1 MKKRFRAFELG
12 ALLLAACLLLA
23 VPARAAGR
31 WPEKEHLPVDFAD
44 MEYTGYDGADLR
56 SALAALERIAASS
69 AAQTE
74 SAAVRAEL
82 EELYGQILAEVDRL
96 STQSALIGIRY
107 DANGADQETAGESAA
122 LSQLSVQIFDECYRA
137 LGLLA
142 DTPYRDIL
150 ERDAGPETVEE
161 LRSYQAQT
169 ERESALYEEEER
181 QVQSYDQVMARPV
194 QVVWE
199 GQIWTAESLAQDR
212 ELDDGDWWEIS
223 ALLERERNRAAGEI
237 FLQLVRVRTEIA
249 RENGYDSYA
258 DYAYLENYGRDYT
271 TEDIESVR
279 RAVKRYW
286 VPLEARLAD
295 ALSERDM
302 RALDV
307 RSRAWGDDILDAV
320 EPYMG
325 RIDPELAETF
335 AFMRQ
340 FHLYGI
346 APSDSMLPVGYTVG
360 LPAYGSAFIFDSPY
374 GDHQDYSTLIHEFG
388 HFNETFHSTE
398 HDLWSSFYIDVG
410 EIHSQGLEV
419 LFTAYAGEMFG
430 PEGGRAFYW
439 STISNMV
446 SSVLEGC
453 MYDEFQTA
461 VYADPD
467 MTLQQ
472 VNRLFKSIS
481 EEYGWAYDE
490 GEEES
495 YFWVEIPHTFQS
507 PMYYISYAASA
518 LSALDLWLISLE
530 DRDKAVDIYLELAAM
545 GMSRPYRET
554 VETVG
559 LEDIFREKTMRR
571 LADGIQDRLTE
582 ETGERFGGG
591 ALPVVLLMTAGIC
604 GAAGITVGV
613 LLGWR
618 RRRWSWS
625 GRSTGGSGTSGG
637 CV

>member
-1 MKKRFRAFELG
+1 MKKRFRVFELG

-23 VPARAAGR
+23 VPARAASR

-161 LRSYQAQT
+161 LRSYQALT

-181 QVQSYDQVMARPV
+181 LVQSYDQVMARPV

-199 GQIWTAESLAQDR
+199 GQIWTEESLAQDR

-295 ALSERDM
+295 ALSERD
-302 RALDV
+302 RK
-307 RSRAWGDDILDAV
+307 
-320 EPYMG
+320 
-325 RIDPELAETF
+325 
-335 AFMRQ
+335 
-340 FHLYGI
+340 
-346 APSDSMLPVGYTVG
+346 
-360 LPAYGSAFIFDSPY
+360 
-374 GDHQDYSTLIHEFG
+374 
-388 HFNETFHSTE
+388 
-398 HDLWSSFYIDVG
+398 
-410 EIHSQGLEV
+410 
-419 LFTAYAGEMFG
+419 
-430 PEGGRAFYW
+430 
-439 STISNMV
+439 
-446 SSVLEGC
+446 SV
-453 MYDEFQTA
+453 
-461 VYADPD
+461 V
-467 MTLQQ
+467 
-472 VNRLFKSIS
+472 
-481 EEYGWAYDE
+481 
-490 GEEES
+490 
-495 YFWVEIPHTFQS
+495 
-507 PMYYISYAASA
+507 
-518 LSALDLWLISLE
+518 
-530 DRDKAVDIYLELAAM
+530 
-545 GMSRPYRET
+545 
-554 VETVG
+554 
-559 LEDIFREKTMRR
+559 
-571 LADGIQDRLTE
+571 
-582 ETGERFGGG
+582 
-591 ALPVVLLMTAGIC
+591 
-604 GAAGITVGV
+604 
-613 LLGWR
+613 
-618 RRRWSWS
+618 
-625 GRSTGGSGTSGG
+625 
-637 CV
+637 